1 MAARDHVEGD
11 DKRTP
16 SALPAGL
23 IVAGL
28 FSWGAIAIGFFGLKM
43 LMQERPEFVGQPMR
57 TTQAELIQESPQ
69 LVIRKSSD
77 DVSAIRPA
85 QPELSEVRFDM
96 TGRRDY
102 RGLRT
107 ISDMYGEFR
116 ARYVLS
122 NSFDEPSFVLFKCP
136 HPRTENDD
144 GGSLLAGEL
153 RLQAPTNGVQEA
165 GTNAWFWSGLVDSR
179 GAVNLEVSYRVAS
192 LKGVTYRV
200 TGQNGTQVKQVRVT
214 LNRKDIPA
222 MRTESGDGTQRP
234 ADDAVVWERKNF
246 LAPDFFSAHVEE
258 SRNLHAS
265 LAQLLEIGP
274 IITLLFLVAVSA
286 VILAR
291 QEFTALQMLT
301 IAAGYAIYFPLILY
315 LSANM
320 SFTWALLIALLGP
333 GVLLVNYAR
342 WLLGPRQGLLGGVV
356 FLSLYQL
363 FPTLAAFS
371 GWHRGMVLLCLGVV
385 TLAVL
390 INLQNRALR
399 RRTLAVATV
408 IIMLSWP
415 FSAMSADVHVLLP
428 AELAGKVGDLKR
440 DNAVVA
446 FEPAQYKVQQHA
458 SHFRVEARVP
468 LQVTRPGESPVAL
481 FNVPVYLQ
489 EAASDGA
496 QANVARV
503 VTTTNGLGVL
513 ASETGHGTLRL
524 VYRVPLQNRD
534 GKGRAEIPL
543 VSSLAGTVQLD
554 SPRNNLHVL
563 AGTLWTKTAS
573 DKITS
578 YEIGVATMDTL
589 VLEWRDD
596 GDSVTAAGK
605 DAQTTRDFYGI
616 GITRAQNLTIVN
628 SDGSCTHFAEFE
640 LPVGQGDEFQVK
652 LPMKARLISASMNG
666 SEITSP
672 TLDDRLCRIR
682 LPARSAQQ
690 TAHRVSLRIGY
701 PAMKLGF
708 VGTAD
713 LSLPE
718 VFQTVGT
725 VEWVVA
731 LPTGFDTEVI
741 SSGLER
747 QKAMPNLDR
756 FGDYGRILKSHPH
769 TYLAKDLA
777 PPGPVQLTLKYHQ
790 IVAGIYEIRAH

>member
-1 MAARDHVEGD
+1 MTAGNHVEGD
-11 DKRTP
+11 NKRP
-16 SALPAGL
+16 ASALPAGL
-23 IVAGL
+23 IVTGF
-28 FSWGAIAIGFFGLKM
+28 FSWAAIAIGFLGLKM

-69 LVIRKSSD
+69 LATRKLSD
-77 DVSAIRPA
+77 DISAIRPA
-85 QPELSEVRFDM
+85 QPESSEVRFDM
-96 TGRRDY
+96 NGRRDY

-107 ISDMYGEFR
+107 ISDMFGEFR

-122 NSFDEPSFVLFKCP
+122 NSFDEPAFILFKCP
-136 HPRTENDD
+136 HPRTENGD

-165 GTNAWFWSGLVDSR
+165 GTNAWFWSGMVEHR
-179 GAVNLEVSYRVAS
+179 GTVKLEVSYRVAS

-200 TGQNGTQVKQVRVT
+200 TGQTGTQVKHVRVA

-222 MRTESGDGTQRP
+222 MRVESGDGTQRS
-234 ADDAVVWERKNF
+234 ADDAFVWERKDF

-274 IITLLFLVAVSA
+274 LITLLFLVAVSA

-301 IAAGYAIYFPLILY
+301 IAAGYAIYFPLIVY

-320 SFTWALLIALLGP
+320 SFAWALLIALLGP

-342 WLLGPRQGLLGGVV
+342 WLLGSRQGLLGGVV
-356 FLSLYQL
+356 FLALYQL

-385 TLAVL
+385 TLAVV

-399 RRTLAVATV
+399 QRTVAVATV
-408 IIMLSWP
+408 IVALFGP
-415 FSAMSADVHVLLP
+415 LHGRSAEVQVLLP
-428 AELAGKVGDLKR
+428 AEFASRLAESKR

-446 FEPAQYKVQQHA
+446 FEPATYKVQQH
-458 SHFRVEARVP
+458 SNHFRVEARVP
-468 LQVTRPGESPVAL
+468 LQVARPGEVPVAL

-489 EAASDGA
+489 EASTEGA
-496 QANVARV
+496 EANVARV

-513 ASETGHGTLRL
+513 ATETGRATLRL

-534 GKGRAEIPL
+534 GTGGAEIPL

-554 SPRNNLHVL
+554 SPRSNLQIL
-563 AGTLWTKTAS
+563 TGALWAKVTS
-573 DKITS
+573 DKTTS
-578 YEIGVATMDTL
+578 YEIGVTTAHSL

-596 GDSVTAAGK
+596 GETVAAAGK
-605 DAQTTRDFYGI
+605 DAQGREFYGI

-628 SDGSCTHFAEFE
+628 SDSSCTHFAEFE
-640 LPVGQGDEFQVK
+640 LPATQGDEFQVK
-652 LPMKARLISASMNG
+652 LPPKARMISASVNG
-666 SEITSP
+666 AEITSP
-672 TLDDRLCRIR
+672 TVDDRLYRIR

-690 TAHRVSLRIGY
+690 NVHRVSLRIGY

-708 VGTAD
+708 VGTAE
-713 LSLPE
+713 LGLPE

-731 LPTGFDTEVI
+731 LPNGFDTEII

-747 QKAMPNLDR
+747 QKATPNLDR

-769 TYLAKDLA
+769 TYVAKDLA
-777 PPGPVQLTLKYHQ
+777 PPGPVHLTLKYRQ
-790 IVAGIYEIRAH
+790 FVAGIYEARAP